1 MRLAL
6 VLVAFASIT
15 FTTGL
20 TPTPAV
26 AQTAPAPRPALPC
39 TGSLNI
45 VRVSEIKPGM
55 MQKFLQAAT
64 AQQAWYKKAGTP
76 DQISVMRVMT
86 QDSTTKTWSTS
97 EAEALTSHIEPA
109 ARTTGPAHDAGYD
122 AFVALF
128 KESSTIKSEYIT
140 CMVKM

>member
-6 VLVAFASIT
+6 VLVAFASFT
-15 FTTGL
+15 FTPGL
-20 TPTPAV
+20 TSTVAV
-26 AQTAPAPRPALPC
+26 GQTAPATRPPLPC
-39 TGSLNI
+39 TGNLNI

-55 MQKFLQAAT
+55 MQKFLQATT

-76 DQISVMRVMT
+76 DQISVMRVMV
-86 QDSTTKTWSTS
+86 QDSTTKAWSTS
-97 EAEALTSHIEPA
+97 ETEAITSHIEPA
-109 ARTTGPAHDAGYD
+109 GSANGPAHDAGFD

-128 KESSTIKSEYIT
+128 KESSTIKTEYIT